1 MAHYGNT
8 KGCGNQRPG
17 KLECY
22 VSEVDLDPIE
32 HDCLT
37 LARTILLFMGDPSSP
52 LRRVDVQDAAEVFG
66 DGVSKDLICAMT
78 DLFSAIHLIRKSPF
92 VFSNPHCINCSAIL
106 TENERRVMLALAAT
120 RRGHRSAAAAHVM
133 LVCEGNPDVPVHQD
147 LKRLTWILPPINP
160 RARMKPEHD
169 PIAR

>member
-1 MAHYGNT
+1 MAQHGYP

-17 KLECY
+17 RGECY
-22 VSEVDLDPIE
+22 VSDVDLDPVE
-32 HDCLT
+32 YNCLR

-66 DGVSKDLICAMT
+66 EVASKDIICAMT

-92 VFSNPHCINCSAIL
+92 IFSNPHCINCREIL

-120 RRGHRSAAAAHVM
+120 RRGKRSAAAAHVM

-147 LKRLTWILPPINP
+147 LKRLTHILPLP
-160 RARMKPEHD
+160 RTEPEGDPVAR
-169 PIAR
+169 